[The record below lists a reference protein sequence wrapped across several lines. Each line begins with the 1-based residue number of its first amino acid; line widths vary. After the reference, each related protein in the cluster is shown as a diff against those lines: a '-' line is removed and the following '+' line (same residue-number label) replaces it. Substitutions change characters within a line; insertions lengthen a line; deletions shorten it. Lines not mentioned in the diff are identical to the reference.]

1 MRQQL
6 ICKRCQ
12 IQSMDLSKTKNNR
25 SRGLLLFILLISIFG
40 FFIRLNAAIK
50 QSFWQDEVFIFNVS
64 RSTSPEDIL
73 FLRLQDRSHPQL
85 YYLFMHYWQK
95 IDTSVLFLRLPS
107 VIASSIAIYFVYL
120 IGKTTLNSSV
130 GLLSSLVYAMSPFYA
145 GLGFQAKFY
154 PFVFLL
160 VFMSLYFL
168 LTSFEQKMSNF
179 RATTAA
185 LCAAL
190 AFYIDYSTMWY
201 LGILGAVLVIAVLGH
216 DKKISVIVSPLL
228 KTLLLTLIFISFSIL
243 PLALDLPY
251 ILKSES
257 FFGEKRLVAI
267 DISIKEFLGFHG
279 YSSYLIPLLFYCL
292 FFREILKFLG
302 DKFDTKLRFFALF
315 IIAGA
320 ISPLLIMY
328 GVSHW
333 FPAINARNLWI
344 SGLIV
349 PFGFA
354 AWWMAA
360 VKKRSMLPIMILGL
374 PFLIFNFSSSLFRP
388 HYFSGKTDWG
398 GLIDSAISYQSKK
411 KVFIFL
417 DYEDPYWNRMGPL
430 RDYYAKG
437 YDHQMSIS
445 NYKIVTV
452 PMQSRLD
459 EEMLK
464 LYSSLDAVWI
474 LYSGEFL
481 DPWSLNSDERQ
492 KIIENV
498 KAAQLVL
505 HCENKPCK
513 TPVIIY
519 D

>member
-1 MRQQL
+1 M
-6 ICKRCQ
+6 
-12 IQSMDLSKTKNNR
+12 MT
-25 SRGLLLFILLISIFG
+25 SRLKQAIVKFGRKSEQTLFLISSILILG
-40 FFIRLNAAIK
+40 GVLRMNAALN
-50 QSFWQDEVFIFNVS
+50 QSFWQDEVFIFDVS
-64 RSTSPEDIL
+64 RSTSPDDIL
-73 FLRLQDRSHPQL
+73 FLRLRDRSHPQL

-107 VIASSIAIYFVYL
+107 VAASSIAIYFVYL
-120 IGKTTLNSSV
+120 IGKTTLNNSF
-130 GLLSSLVYAMSPFYA
+130 GLLSSLMYAISPFYA

-160 VFMSLYFL
+160 IFMSLYFL
-168 LTSFEQKMSNF
+168 LKSFERKMSNW
-179 RATTAA
+179 RVTAAA

-190 AFYIDYSTMWY
+190 AVYIDYSTLWY
-201 LGILGAVLVIAVLGH
+201 IGALGAVLIIALLGR
-216 DKKISVIVSPLL
+216 DKKIKVIVSPLL
-228 KTLLLTLIFISFSIL
+228 KTLLLTFGLISFSIL
-243 PLALDLPY
+243 PLAVDLPY

-257 FFGEKRLVAI
+257 YLGEKRLVAI
-267 DISIKEFLGFHG
+267 DLSLKEFLGFHG

-292 FFREILKFLG
+292 FFRQIFKLREY
-302 DKFDTKLRFFALF
+302 KFDIRLRFFTLF
-315 IIAGA
+315 IIAGTVL
-320 ISPLLIMY
+320 PLLIMY

-349 PFGFA
+349 PFGFSG
-354 AWWMAA
+354 WWMAA
-360 VKKRSMLPIMILGL
+360 VKKRSMLPIIILGL

-417 DYEDPYWNRMGPL
+417 DYEDPYWNRIGPF

-437 YDHQMSIS
+437 YDRQMSIS
-445 NYKIVTV
+445 NYKIVTI
-452 PMQSRLD
+452 PMQNRLD

-464 LYSSLDAVWI
+464 PYSSLDAVWI

-481 DPWSLNSDERQ
+481 NPWSLNSDERQ

-498 KAAQLVL
+498 KTAQLL
-505 HCENKPCK
+505 LNCENKPCR
-513 TPVIIY
+513 TPVVIY

>member
-1 MRQQL
+1 MSKSKYGF
-6 ICKRCQ
+6 IQ
-12 IQSMDLSKTKNNR
+12 ISI
-25 SRGLLLFILLISIFG
+25 LFIILFG
-40 FFIRLNAAIK
+40 FFLRLNAAIK
-50 QSFWQDEVFIFNVS
+50 QSFWQDEVFIFDVS

-73 FLRLQDRSHPQL
+73 FLRLRDKSHPQL

-107 VIASSIAIYFVYL
+107 VAASSIAIYFVYL
-120 IGKTTLNSSV
+120 IGKTTLNSSF
-130 GLLSSLVYAMSPFYA
+130 GLLSSLMYAISPFYA

-160 VFMSLYFL
+160 VFVSLYFL
-168 LTSFEQKMSNF
+168 LKSFEQKMSNL
-179 RATTAA
+179 RVTAAA

-190 AFYIDYSTMWY
+190 AVYIDYSTIWY
-201 LGILGAVLVIAVLGH
+201 LGALGAVLVIAVLGR
-216 DKKISVIVSPLL
+216 DKKIKVIVNPLL
-228 KTLLLTLIFISFSIL
+228 KTLLLTLILISLSIL
-243 PLALDLPY
+243 PSAVDLPY

-257 FFGEKRLVAI
+257 FLGEKRLVAI
-267 DISIKEFLGFHG
+267 DISLREFLGFHG

-292 FFREILKFLG
+292 FFRQIFKLLG
-302 DKFDTKLRFFALF
+302 NKFDTRLRFLALF

-320 ISPLLIMY
+320 VLPLLVMSV
-328 GVSHW
+328 VSLW

-354 AWWMAA
+354 AWWMAT
-360 VKKRSMLPIMILGL
+360 VKKRLLLQIIVLGL
-374 PFLIFNFSSSLFRP
+374 PFLIFSFSSSAFRLD
-388 HYFSGKTDWG
+388 YFSGKTDWG
-398 GLIDSAISYQSKK
+398 KITDSTIPYQSKK

-417 DYEDPYWNRMGPL
+417 DYEDPYWDRMGPF
-430 RDYYAKG
+430 RDYYLKG
-437 YDHQMSIS
+437 YDHKKLIS
-445 NYKIVTV
+445 NYKIVTI
-452 PMQSRLD
+452 PMQNRLD

-464 LYSSLDAVWI
+464 PYSSLDAIWI

-481 DPWSLNSDERQ
+481 NPWSLNSDEHQ
-492 KIIENV
+492 KIVENV
-498 KAAQLVL
+498 KAAQLAL
-505 HCENKPCK
+505 NCENKPCR